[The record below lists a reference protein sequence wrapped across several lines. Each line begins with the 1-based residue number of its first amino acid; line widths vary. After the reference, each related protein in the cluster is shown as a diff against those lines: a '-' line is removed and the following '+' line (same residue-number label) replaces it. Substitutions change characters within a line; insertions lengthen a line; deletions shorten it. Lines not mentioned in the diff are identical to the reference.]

1 MADSEQKVEVKKFCG
16 DKDIM
21 QGAKPC
27 ANCTCGLR
35 EQYDALKEDERAALE
50 TGNTESACGKCY
62 MGDAFRC
69 ASCPYRGLPA
79 FEKGDKVKLIT
90 KDNEQTDLK
99 QDRVQVAQPTGGKV
113 VLDTTDD
120 IDF

>member
-1 MADSEQKVEVKKFCG
+1 
-16 DKDIM
+16 M

-35 EQYDALKEDERAALE
+35 EKLE
-50 TGNTESACGKCY
+50 GNKVVLEGTDKSDLENGNVESSCGKCY
-62 MGDAFRC
+62 LGDAFRC

-79 FEKGDKVKLIT
+79 FEKGDKVKLVNNE
-90 KDNEQTDLK
+90 KDQQADIP
-99 QDRVQVAQPTGGKV
+99 QDRVANQTVSNTQGKV
-113 VLDTTDD
+113 LINNDDD